1 MAVEDSKSLEDRERE
16 ANIRKLN
23 AETLYIEHKIDAEK
37 VRLFFYGVSVMGAII
52 SAIVG
57 AAIAGANL

>member
-1 MAVEDSKSLEDRERE
+1 MTTPPPLEDQERE

-23 AETLYIEHKIDAEK
+23 AETLYIEQKIDVEK
-37 VRLFFYGVSVMGAII
+37 VRLFFYGLSVVGAII